1 MLFRSGQLILACLFN
16 LPLCSVIISCKSIQ
30 HLRSVANLIYVV
42 VLLTAFDILSL
53 WFHHRSKAPHTLSTN
68 YHPSHSEWKAEK
80 LAIISCPDLNS
91 TGPYLQ
97 VIRCP
102 ACQFKVWPHEI
113 IHISYCSCTGY
124 IKYINYQLDIA
135 ISSSV
140 IIRKI
145 YFTVILCIYI
155 IVIYFYCT
163 KWLFTNLFL
172 FHFQTKDCDMHA
184 YAHLY

>member
-1 MLFRSGQLILACLFN
+1 MWI
-16 LPLCSVIISCKSIQ
+16 
-30 HLRSVANLIYVV
+30 
-42 VLLTAFDILSL
+42 
-53 WFHHRSKAPHTLSTN
+53 HHRSKASHTLSTN
-68 YHPSHSEWKAEK
+68 YHPSGKAEK

-113 IHISYCSCTGY
+113 IHISYCFCIGY
-124 IKYINYQLDIA
+124 IKYIYYQLDIA

-172 FHFQTKDCDMHA
+172 FHFQTGLWYACICTFILVKRQLLIDMA
-184 YAHLY
+184 FCTVNFSGD